1 MYGKLKKINEMHY
14 TLRAEVARMGD
25 VDFWVS
31 EAQKQGLITD
41 FTEASIRIKLEVYG
55 PEVKVLLHPKGNPI
69 SICGWATY
77 TVFNNKWEIHNPK

>member
-1 MYGKLKKINEMHY
+1 MYGKLKKIHEMQT

-31 EAQKQGLITD
+31 EAQKQGLIIDYT
-41 FTEASIRIKLEVYG
+41 TAAVRVKLEVYG
-55 PEVKVLLHPKGNPI
+55 PEVTIVLHPINDPI
-69 SICGWATY
+69 RTCGRAVY